1 MGRSHLD
8 RGLIDR
14 RIGKRRMSGY
24 GLIGCRGG
32 KGRLGGHELA
42 GCRIIGRRQNGC
54 DLVGFRIGN
63 GYLSSCDLV
72 GCRIGRSCLERG
84 YLSRCDISARGL
96 GAGDC
101 CDSIARCVLNREHVR
116 IGDGLL
122 DCGSLDGRCLG
133 GYVAGRLFISGH
145 EPLVAVRHGRDSGG
159 GSGCGLNCGGMR
171 APAGDAAL
179 GA

>member
-24 GLIGCRGG
+24 GLIGCRSG

-42 GCRIIGRRQNGC
+42 GCRIRAGGQGRR
-54 DLVGFRIGN
+54 
-63 GYLSSCDLV
+63 DLV

-84 YLSRCDISARGL
+84 HLSRCDISARDL

-101 CDSIARCVLNREHVR
+101 CDPIVRRVLNREYVR

-133 GYVAGRLFISGH
+133 GYVAGRLFISRH
-145 EPLVAVRHGRDSGG
+145 EPLVAVRHGR
-159 GSGCGLNCGGMR
+159 GSGCSLDGGGMC

-179 GA
+179 GT

>member
-24 GLIGCRGG
+24 GLIGCRSG
-32 KGRLGGHELA
+32 KGRLGGRELA
-42 GCRIIGRRQNGC
+42 
-54 DLVGFRIGN
+54 
-63 GYLSSCDLV
+63 
-72 GCRIGRSCLERG
+72 GCRIGRSCQGRRDLVGCRIKRSCLERG
-84 YLSRCDISARGL
+84 RLNRCDISARGL

-101 CDSIARCVLNREHVR
+101 CDPIARCVLNGEHIR
-116 IGDGLL
+116 IGDSLL
-122 DCGSLDGRCLG
+122 DCGSLGGQGLS

-145 EPLVAVRHGRDSGG
+145 EPLVAVRHGRDSGR
-159 GSGCGLNCGGMR
+159 GSGCGLDGGGMR
-171 APAGDAAL
+171 ASAGDAAL